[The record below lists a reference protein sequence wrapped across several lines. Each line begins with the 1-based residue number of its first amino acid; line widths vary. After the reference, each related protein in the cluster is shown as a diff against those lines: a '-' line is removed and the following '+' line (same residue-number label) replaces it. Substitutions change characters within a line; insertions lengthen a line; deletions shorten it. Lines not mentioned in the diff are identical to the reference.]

1 MLNKL
6 GYIELYISKT
16 RIYRS
21 FSEVPL
27 PFKSMLITFHISNS
41 SKSLESS
48 QFRDQ
53 HTDRNQLTLLSF
65 LTHIYLY
72 HSYIEHIVSSIAIP
86 SYLKRTMIALFLT
99 ASSISRKQTSYKDRN
114 VIKETNDWIIFHSIE
129 TKIHPSADWLL
140 LPVMLIPFTSSSIMN
155 NIMLNNKLRSLH
167 DFCM

>member
-41 SKSLESS
+41 SKSLEFS

-53 HTDRNQLTLLSF
+53 HTDQNQLTLLNF
-65 LTHIYLY
+65 LTHIY
-72 HSYIEHIVSSIAIP
+72 HSYIEHFQHNEKQSTFHSF
-86 SYLKRTMIALFLT
+86 ALERRRHSFYY
-99 ASSISRKQTSYKDRN
+99 SNPFIFEEN
-114 VIKETNDWIIFHSIE
+114 NDCIIFHSVI
-129 TKIHPSADWLL
+129 
-140 LPVMLIPFTSSSIMN
+140 
-155 NIMLNNKLRSLH
+155 NITRTNKL
-167 DFCM
+167 

>member
-1 MLNKL
+1 MYMNLCLLLSHTIRYDPVVEHYPYISNSVFTNTWCISKCYQGPNITPLTSMLNKL

-65 LTHIYLY
+65 LTHIY
-72 HSYIEHIVSSIAIP
+72 HSYIEHFEHNES
-86 SYLKRTMIALFLT
+86 
-99 ASSISRKQTSYKDRN
+99 N
-114 VIKETNDWIIFHSIE
+114 
-129 TKIHPSADWLL
+129 
-140 LPVMLIPFTSSSIMN
+140 
-155 NIMLNNKLRSLH
+155 
-167 DFCM
+167 

>member
-1 MLNKL
+1 MAQIVVFVFSVTLTLTLDLCSIVCHTHCAWYTGISMRSFIRIRPVILGDMPWTHTHTHTYTHTHTEGHSNSLTKCSTNKL

-53 HTDRNQLTLLSF
+53 HTNRNQLTLLSF
-65 LTHIYLY
+65 LTHIC
-72 HSYIEHIVSSIAIP
+72 HSYIEH
-86 SYLKRTMIALFLT
+86 F
-99 ASSISRKQTSYKDRN
+99 
-114 VIKETNDWIIFHSIE
+114 
-129 TKIHPSADWLL
+129 
-140 LPVMLIPFTSSSIMN
+140 
-155 NIMLNNKLRSLH
+155 
-167 DFCM
+167 